1 MEARNN
7 FNLRRF
13 STQSEGCWRPE
24 IEYNSQYIDSNDIE
38 EIDTKKGLKCACEG
52 CIFYLI
58 FLILIAQATL
68 LVLLLLWRFFDLDIF
83 PEEDINDHSGGANW
97 HKTSG

>member
-1 MEARNN
+1 MEARHY

-24 IEYNSQYIDSNDIE
+24 IEYNGQYIDSNDIE
-38 EIDTKKGLKCACEG
+38 DIDTKKVLKCACEG
-52 CIFYLI
+52 CVFYLI

-83 PEEDINDHSGGANW
+83 PGEDKNDHSGEANR
-97 HKTSG
+97 HTTYG

>member
-13 STQSEGCWRPE
+13 STQSEGCWIPE
-24 IEYNSQYIDSNDIE
+24 IEFDSQYIDSNDIE
-38 EIDTKKGLKCACEG
+38 DIDTKKGLKCACEG
-52 CIFYLI
+52 CVFYLI

-83 PEEDINDHSGGANW
+83 PEEDINDHSFGTNW
-97 HKTSG
+97 HQTYG

>member
-13 STQSEGCWRPE
+13 STQSEGCWIPE
-24 IEYNSQYIDSNDIE
+24 IEFDSQYIESSDIE
-38 EIDTKKGLKCACEG
+38 DIDTKKGLKCACEG
-52 CIFYLI
+52 CVFYLI
-58 FLILIAQATL
+58 FLILIAQASL

-83 PEEDINDHSGGANW
+83 PEEDKNDHSFGANW
-97 HKTSG
+97 HQTYG